1 MRGRC
6 LPPAC
11 PVGAAPRRP
20 WIKDPSQRRRGME
33 ASSGRTIARR
43 GVRGSAAPRAA
54 ASPSHAERESTEP
67 EHQLRACSRLTAR
80 PQPQQPEPELQWV
93 TTTERGGEGKLGRA
107 QTPHPG
113 RLGLV
118 TPLLRSAAVAAPAG
132 LRAVWDAPLDRG
144 RVSSGWARGRPGH
157 APSRR
162 EPVASQLSRSL
173 QTGRV
178 PAGGRWLC
186 TRTRPSPDGIGHHL
200 PHTAPINQTFQRC

>member
-20 WIKDPSQRRRGME
+20 WIGDPSQRRRGIE

-43 GVRGSAAPRAA
+43 GVRGSTAPRAA
-54 ASPSHAERESTEP
+54 ASPSHAEGESTEP

-93 TTTERGGEGKLGRA
+93 ATTERGGEGKLGRA

-113 RLGLV
+113 RLGLA
-118 TPLLRSAAVAAPAG
+118 TPLLRISPPQLAPWLCG
-132 LRAVWDAPLDRG
+132 THHSTGFVRAPGGPRGGPDTPLPSSSQSPCRH
-144 RVSSGWARGRPGH
+144 VSTAQP
-157 APSRR
+157 
-162 EPVASQLSRSL
+162 RSSPNL
-173 QTGRV
+173 CRLV
-178 PAGGRWLC
+178 PAGGRWL
-186 TRTRPSPDGIGHHL
+186 
-200 PHTAPINQTFQRC
+200 